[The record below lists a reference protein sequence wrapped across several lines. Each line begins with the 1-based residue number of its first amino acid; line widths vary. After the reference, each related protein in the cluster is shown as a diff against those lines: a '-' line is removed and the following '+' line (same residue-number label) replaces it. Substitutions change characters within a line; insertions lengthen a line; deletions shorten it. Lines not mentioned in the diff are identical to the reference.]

1 MEDSEDLRAIWQSVL
16 HMQQITEDVLDH
28 TKLRMGKLAV
38 RKSDVS
44 VRELLQTV
52 ITDKDRS
59 SVPISTHIASNVP
72 DFLWTDR
79 LRMQQVRRRA
89 RVASHRRCVCSPG
102 CVPCV
107 SWRPQV
113 LRNALSN
120 AVKFSRSR
128 DPVTINVKRVGGAH
142 SIVPALR
149 IEIRNKVTRRLAR
162 LHPRTR

>member
-1 MEDSEDLRAIWQSVL
+1 MARPPPLHRFRYCCHQLQHPIHSIKGCLDCIFDRIAAAATRITVEDSEDLRAIWQSVL

-79 LRMQQVRRRA
+79 LRMQQVRRA
-89 RVASHRRCVCSPG
+89 GQA
-102 CVPCV
+102 
-107 SWRPQV
+107 
-113 LRNALSN
+113 
-120 AVKFSRSR
+120 
-128 DPVTINVKRVGGAH
+128 
-142 SIVPALR
+142 
-149 IEIRNKVTRRLAR
+149 
-162 LHPRTR
+162 